1 MDHTGF
7 KGLWLAIWPFS
18 KLGAE
23 VHGYE
28 FSPNTIPNNYTVSN
42 IHNILKSN
50 TVRQCSK
57 CSGNVDL
64 VTASCSKY
72 G

>member
-7 KGLWLAIWPFS
+7 KGLWLTIWLS

-28 FSPNTIPNNYTVSN
+28 FSP
-42 IHNILKSN
+42 
-50 TVRQCSK
+50 
-57 CSGNVDL
+57 
-64 VTASCSKY
+64 KY
-72 G
+72 DS